1 MGLASARRW
10 REGGLG
16 ADAPGCLN
24 RNSWPCRY
32 RVLLA
37 LPLPGA
43 LALPLPGHL
52 PPFTRPIARAFSL
65 IVSLATIG
73 SLKSTIL
80 KRDPGFTT
88 TQVHSAE
95 VVVVAFAVIV
105 GLISVGLWLWMARA
119 NKAGKNWARITS
131 SVFFGLNTLGL
142 LAIFRQAEP
151 VLSRLITLLV
161 WLVGLAAIIMLWRKE
176 SSEYFAA
183 QRRP

>member
-1 MGLASARRW
+1 MYQPYPSGGQVPEPPQRPGPPASVLSAVK
-10 REGGLG
+10 LMYAG
-16 ADAPGCLN
+16 ATVSA
-24 RNSWPCRY
+24 
-32 RVLLA
+32 
-37 LPLPGA
+37 
-43 LALPLPGHL
+43 
-52 PPFTRPIARAFSL
+52 ISL